1 MGRAELLGAGMA
13 LPRIAVATR
22 ELDELSYTE
31 IKHYIRAIE
40 DAGVGMIYIT
50 EAAGYEAF
58 TLAQLSLD
66 ASKRA
71 VVGNGIAR
79 ALDRVPKNAAAAQ
92 ALLWDGFPG
101 RYLIGFGVSSASRE
115 RGLPPVPFMRN
126 YLADFDEQSA
136 RLRKGKSRLPR
147 VLAGYGPGMIS
158 LAAEQTDGLVSFLST
173 PSQTSR
179 ERSILGPDAFLSV
192 YQWIV
197 YDTDPARARATIRK
211 HLRHYFTLPH
221 VVQKFLNLG
230 FTAAD
235 LREPGSDRLVDA
247 CCAWGSH
254 DQIAARVQE
263 HLSAGADQVSLQWIT
278 EHGPRE
284 LETFAAINSRFA

>member
-1 MGRAELLGAGMA
+1 MGRTEILGMGMA

-22 ELDELSYTE
+22 ELDELSYEE

-40 DAGVGMIYIT
+40 RAGIGVIYIT

-58 TLAQLSLD
+58 TLAQLSLQESD
-66 ASKRA
+66 RA

-101 RYLIGFGVSSASRE
+101 RYLIGFGVSGAARE
-115 RGLPPVPFMRN
+115 RGLPPVPFMRK
-126 YLADFDEQSA
+126 YLEDFDEQST
-136 RLRKGKSRLPR
+136 RLRKEELRLPR
-147 VLAGYGPGMIS
+147 VLAGYGQGMIR
-158 LAAEQTDGLVSFLST
+158 LAAEQADGLVSFLST
-173 PSQTSR
+173 PSQTNR

-192 YQWIV
+192 YQWV
-197 YDTDPARARATIRK
+197 VDDTDPVSARTTIRR
-211 HLRHYFTLPH
+211 HLRHYLTMPH
-221 VVQKFLNLG
+221 VVSKWLRLG
-230 FTAAD
+230 FDAAD

-254 DQIAARVQE
+254 DQIAARVDE